1 MQVSTRGQIM
11 GDERSNLESGE
22 FEVPEFHR
30 DEEQDDAG
38 VSQVVI
44 EQFVEDRLPA
54 LLEIKAQVDA
64 GKALTDNELE
74 VMTRIVEDSEG
85 FNRFVYEFPE
95 YKVLVAKLI
104 DLYEEISDKALENE
118 QRQNG

>member
-1 MQVSTRGQIM
+1 M
-11 GDERSNLESGE
+11 GEERSNPEEDE
-22 FEVPEFHR
+22 FEVPKFHR

-64 GKALTDNELE
+64 GKALTGNELE
-74 VMTRIVEDSEG
+74 VMTRIVEESEG
-85 FNRFVYEFPE
+85 FNHFVYEFPE

-118 QRQNG
+118 QRQKG